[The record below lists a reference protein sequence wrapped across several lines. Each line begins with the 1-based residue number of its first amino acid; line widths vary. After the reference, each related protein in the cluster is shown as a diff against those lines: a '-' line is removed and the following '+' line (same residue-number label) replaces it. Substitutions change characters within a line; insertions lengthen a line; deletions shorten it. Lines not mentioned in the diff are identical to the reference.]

1 MKKIIYI
8 LITIVFLISMAA
20 CSKEETVDLK
30 TDNEIVEEEII
41 EEEVI
46 EEDLVEEEI
55 IEEEL
60 VEETKSLLTLDNEKI
75 LADFKVN
82 EEATIFEFDEITIDI
97 PKDAYNSEISF
108 NIKRKDI
115 IENELEVIEPVSAF
129 YEIDNGDVFSN
140 VAIGLQI
147 PLTVDTEEFVM
158 AFYFDEKEETL
169 EGIPSIRLSNGDLL
183 VKTHHFS
190 NIFVGM
196 MNEIDLE
203 KYKSGGAIVTNF
215 KPGVDDFSFVNHG
228 SFIAPGGHCS
238 GQSIAALWYFKNIRR
253 FKLDDPSSALYT
265 LLDNNG
271 LFPTPKFWKDDSLLY
286 RFASSVHEDEDKK
299 NFNFAETYISNVVF
313 DYDYTDGYKAKDHWN
328 ACYTSM
334 IVTNRPQFVGIYR
347 DGKDKKFA
355 GHAMIAYKVEGNK
368 LYVADPNFPGQIRY
382 IEYANGEF
390 KPYSSGST
398 SYNKIYYLGEFSTI
412 DEWKVEKRWN
422 EVVNKDLSNEYFPF
436 PMIITDGVTSYKKS
450 FEFNIDII
458 ESELKDIVKFY
469 VYDNNLNGVTFF
481 TNKVLEAYDLSRS
494 APLLPENEIEEKY
507 EVSLNDEGDNWIGFY
522 HVDENDNW
530 INFQWIKIFVD
541 TKLELIADK
550 YTINPGDTSH
560 IEAKMS
566 TGIDFPDLSWGI
578 NDESDS
584 SLKSKTYDFTSEEVG
599 EYVITASDSSGNLF
613 ELIEIVVT
621 DKVIE
626 EHDPISEED
635 SNFVEG
641 TYSCSFWLNE
651 YEAIPFENFESGVF
665 YSAEQK
671 KQVAIDNANYY
682 NELYNKK
689 LGEITKDK
697 DNFSI
702 TLNDDGTCNVVFSSF
717 LYVNSNSKGVENI
730 PFNGGNINWTAK
742 ENGSEFSGNV
752 QFKITDESIKMTGSI
767 SKKSPENQ
775 LTINESKTYYF
786 EGEKID

>member
-8 LITIVFLISMAA
+8 LIIMIFLISMSA
-20 CSKEETVDLK
+20 CSKEETVDLV
-30 TDNEIVEEEII
+30 TVDEVIEEVTEEEIV

-46 EEDLVEEEI
+46 EEV
-55 IEEEL
+55 
-60 VEETKSLLTLDNEKI
+60 KSLLTLDNEKI
-75 LADFKVN
+75 LADFKVDA
-82 EEATIFEFDEITIDI
+82 EAAIFEFDEITIDI
-97 PKDAYNSEISF
+97 PKDAYDSEISF

-115 IENELEVIEPVSAF
+115 VKDELDVIEPVSAF

-147 PLTVDTEEFVM
+147 PLNVDTDEFVM
-158 AFYFDEKEETL
+158 AFYFDEKEEIL
-169 EGIPSIRLSNGDLL
+169 EGIPSIRLANGDLL

-203 KYKSGGAIVTNF
+203 KYKSSGAIVTDF
-215 KPGVDDFSFVNHG
+215 KPGVDDFSFVNYG
-228 SFIAPGGHCS
+228 SFIAPRGHCS

-253 FKLDDPSSALYT
+253 FKLDDPSSALYN

-286 RFASSVHEDEDKK
+286 RFASSVHKDEEETK
-299 NFNFAETYISNVVF
+299 FSFAETYIKNVVF

-328 ACYTSM
+328 AFYTSM

-347 DGKDKKFA
+347 DEKDKKFT
-355 GHAMIAYKVEGNK
+355 GHAMIVYKVEGNK
-368 LYVADPNFPGQIRY
+368 LYVADPNFPGQVRY

-398 SYNKIYYLGEFSTI
+398 SYNKIYYLGEFATI
-412 DEWKVEKRWN
+412 DEWKVKKRWN

-436 PMIITDGVTSYKKS
+436 PMIISDGVTSYKKS
-450 FEFNIDII
+450 FEFNNDII

-469 VYDNNLNGVTFF
+469 IYNNDLNGVAFF
-481 TNKVLEAYDLSRS
+481 TNRVLKAYDLSRP
-494 APLLPENEIEEKY
+494 APLLPENENEEKY
-507 EVSLNDEGDNWIGFY
+507 EVSLDDEGDNWIGFCY
-522 HVDENDNW
+522 VDENNEW

-541 TKLELIADK
+541 TKLELNADK
-550 YTINPGDTSH
+550 YIINPGDTSH
-560 IEAKMS
+560 IEARMS
-566 TGIDFPDLSWGI
+566 TGIDFPDLSWEI
-578 NDESDS
+578 NYESES
-584 SLKSKTYDFTSEEVG
+584 LLKSKTYDFTSEEVG
-599 EYVITASDSSGNLF
+599 EYLIIASDSSGYLF
-613 ELIEIVVT
+613 EMISIVVT
-621 DKVIE
+621 DEAIE
-626 EHDPISEED
+626 EHEPISEEE

-641 TYSCSFWLNE
+641 TYSCSFWLNA
-651 YEAIPFENFESGVF
+651 YEAIAFENFKSGVF
-665 YSAEQK
+665 YTAEHK
-671 KQVAIDNANYY
+671 KQIAIDNANYY

-702 TLNDDGTCNVVFSSF
+702 TLNDDGTCNVSFSSF
-717 LYVNSNSKGVENI
+717 LYVNSNSKGIENI
-730 PFNGGNINWTAK
+730 PFNGGNINWTDK
-742 ENGSEFSGNV
+742 ENNSEFSGNV
-752 QFKITDESIKMTGSI
+752 VFKIIDESIKMTGSI

-775 LTINESKTYYF
+775 LMINESKIYYF
-786 EGEKID
+786 EGEKIN